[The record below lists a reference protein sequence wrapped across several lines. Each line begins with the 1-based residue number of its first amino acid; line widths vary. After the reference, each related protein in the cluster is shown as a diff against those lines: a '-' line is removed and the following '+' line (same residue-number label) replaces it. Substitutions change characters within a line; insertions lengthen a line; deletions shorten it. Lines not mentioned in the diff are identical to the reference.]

1 MSVIGKHGDMS
12 GRLIITTKKSY
23 CPWGASNVER
33 VLRDERLE
41 RERLERQQQSEENQS
56 SKQRHHLEDV
66 EPQGHINLFPEA
78 REAEIRLTHGTTN
91 DVEKKNCSGILP
103 LPLGGDE
110 LNDRKKGKVPF
121 YLKTQSQQ
129 EEKYDNSSYLGIRGN
144 RSGKAPSDEITGN
157 IMRDQFASRE
167 ENRKQKNDPMSRFY
181 VDSTDAALNIYANKE
196 SLPIAEYDLQ
206 SNCRVA
212 SSQVMDSQ
220 ESKSQE
226 GGRTI
231 SRKRKY
237 NLAEGAHDHAG
248 DESEVSSA
256 SSSSSI
262 SSSPSSSSSWDSRR
276 HESRRKH
283 HYKKNKRSKHSSSS
297 RRHHRRKNSPHHEK
311 KRRKERRRKRKRRSK
326 DQGEDDRDRQ
336 KIHHD
341 SSLQSFN
348 PPSNKDMEEPT
359 KSDAQQL
366 DIMRRRR
373 HAREAREMERQRQ
386 IK

>member
-1 MSVIGKHGDMS
+1 MS

-23 CPWGASNVER
+23 CPWSASNVER

-110 LNDRKKGKVPF
+110 LNDRKNGKVPF
-121 YLKTQSQQ
+121 YLQTQSQQ

-144 RSGKAPSDEITGN
+144 RSGKAPSDEITDN

-196 SLPIAEYDLQ
+196 SNDLQ

-212 SSQVMDSQ
+212 SFQVMDSQ
-220 ESKSQE
+220 ESKSRE
-226 GGRTI
+226 GGRTN

-237 NLAEGAHDHAG
+237 TLSEGAHDHAD
-248 DESEVSSA
+248 DESEVSSG

-262 SSSPSSSSSWDSRR
+262 ISSPSSSSSWDSR
-276 HESRRKH
+276 HKSRRKH
-283 HYKKNKRSKHSSSS
+283 DYKKNKRSKHSSSS
-297 RRHHRRKNSPHHEK
+297 RRHHRRKNSPLHKK
-311 KRRKERRRKRKRRSK
+311 KRRKERKRKRKRRSK
-326 DQGEDDRDRQ
+326 DQGEGDGDEQ